1 MKKALILSVM
11 ILLGCCTMNAAVKK
25 VALRVLYVG
34 GSPEFDTIGNRDA
47 DSTVVAKSAQ
57 ERTASFDAY
66 LRQYFTIVKSINA
79 KDYTPEMSKHYDVT
93 IIDGTPK
100 PIEIKKYTINTKWGE
115 REMQDKIYFPKD
127 FDRPVLT
134 IAEAGEKVGR
144 GSGIKSDWY
153 CLCLH
158 ADAHSSVS
166 GHPIFQGP
174 FKVNLN
180 WMVKETPYP
189 AKHEYYY
196 FSDKPIPDSIPM
208 WRVQN
213 TDTPE
218 TRNYRIGMVARPW
231 GFTDSP
237 DCEYISSGVCDKTI
251 DAVAIGRH
259 ANFFHWGFSASPKYL
274 TEQGKTVLANAI
286 AYIAKYAGH
295 KPIARKWNDRIA
307 TKSYV
312 KELRYLASRE
322 GWKSLSEITEKSN
335 EQMKHF
341 ADSIKQVIERGGTVS
356 EMEKM
361 YAQYEPEPP
370 MSYEQFL
377 QRYQD
382 KLFDQ
387 FGTDEQRYFDYYD
400 QNLDYFYGGQGS
412 YELTIDE
419 DCKQLGIAVGDKR
432 LLDKAIS
439 LWEEGSKAQASIPA
453 GQLTNPQHQDKIDMA
468 KRLLYRYTLLRFAT
482 PQEWRSWY
490 NTYGDRLFW
499 TESGGWLFLINT
511 EDPNIPGNDY
521 AVIGK

>member
-1 MKKALILSVM
+1 
-11 ILLGCCTMNAAVKK
+11 
-25 VALRVLYVG
+25 
-34 GSPEFDTIGNRDA
+34 
-47 DSTVVAKSAQ
+47 
-57 ERTASFDAY
+57 
-66 LRQYFTIVKSINA
+66 
-79 KDYTPEMSKHYDVT
+79 
-93 IIDGTPK
+93 
-100 PIEIKKYTINTKWGE
+100 
-115 REMQDKIYFPKD
+115 
-127 FDRPVLT
+127 
-134 IAEAGEKVGR
+134 
-144 GSGIKSDWY
+144 
-153 CLCLH
+153 
-158 ADAHSSVS
+158 
-166 GHPIFQGP
+166 
-174 FKVNLN
+174 
-180 WMVKETPYP
+180 
-189 AKHEYYY
+189 
-196 FSDKPIPDSIPM
+196 
-208 WRVQN
+208 
-213 TDTPE
+213 
-218 TRNYRIGMVARPW
+218 MVARPW

-237 DCEYISSGVCDKTI
+237 DCEYISSGVCAKTI

-259 ANFFHWGFSASPKYL
+259 ANFFHWGFSASPQYL

-286 AYIAKYAGH
+286 AYIAKFAGH
-295 KPIARKWNDRIA
+295 KPIARKWNESIA

-322 GWKSLSEITEKSN
+322 GWKSFSEITEKSN
-335 EQMKHF
+335 KQIKHF

-361 YAQYEPEPP
+361 YAQFEPQPP
-370 MSYEQFL
+370 MSYEDFL

-439 LWEEGSKAQASIPA
+439 LWEEGSKAQANVPA
-453 GQLTNPQHQDKIDMA
+453 GQLTNPHHQDKIDMA
-468 KRLLYRYTLLRFAT
+468 RRLLHRYTLLRFAT

-490 NTYGDRLFW
+490 RTYGDRLFW
-499 TESGGWLFLINT
+499 TESGGWLFMVNT

>member
-1 MKKALILSVM
+1 M
-11 ILLGCCTMNAAVKK
+11 ILLGCCSMDAAVKK

-34 GSPEFDTIGNRDA
+34 GSPEFDTMGNRDA
-47 DSTVVAKSAQ
+47 DSLEIVKSAQ

-66 LRQYFTIVKSINA
+66 LRQYFTTVKSINA
-79 KDYTPEMSKHYDVT
+79 RDYTPELSKHYDVT
-93 IIDGTPK
+93 IIDGRPQ
-100 PIEIKKYTINTKWGE
+100 PIEVKKYIEHTKWGD

-134 IAEAGEKVGR
+134 IAEAGENVGR

-153 CLCLH
+153 CLCLE
-158 ADAHSSVS
+158 ADAHSSVRD
-166 GHPIFQGP
+166 HQIFQGP

-180 WMVKETPYP
+180 WETKETPYP

-196 FSDKPIPDSIPM
+196 FSDEPIPDSIPM

-213 TDTPE
+213 TADI
-218 TRNYRIGMVARPW
+218 RGYRIGMVARPW

-237 DCEYISSGVCDKTI
+237 ECEYISSGVCAKTI

-259 ANFFHWGFSASPKYL
+259 ANFFHWGFSGSPKHL
-274 TEQGKTVLANAI
+274 TEDGKAVLANAI
-286 AYIAKYAGH
+286 AYIAKFAGH
-295 KPIARKWNDRIA
+295 RPIARKWNEHIA
-307 TKSYV
+307 TKAYV
-312 KELRYLASRE
+312 KEKRFLASKE
-322 GWKSLSEITEKSN
+322 GWKSFEAITAKSN

-341 ADSIKQVIERGGTVS
+341 ADSINQVIAQGGQVT

-361 YAQYEPEPP
+361 YAQFEPEPEKT
-370 MSYEQFL
+370 YEEFL
-377 QRYQD
+377 QRYND
-382 KLFDQ
+382 DLFPQ
-387 FGTDEQRYFDYYD
+387 FGTDEQKYLDYYD
-400 QNLDYFYGGQGS
+400 RNAPYFYGGKGS

-439 LWEEGSKAQASIPA
+439 LWETASKAQANIPA

-490 NTYGDRLFW
+490 RTYGDRLFW
-499 TESGGWLFLINT
+499 TESGGWLFMVNT